1 MLRLPAFAYTA
12 PDSVDGVLA
21 ALAERPGRARLI
33 AGGTDLLPNL
43 KHGIEEAEVVVSLRG
58 VEALRGIREVHAD
71 LAAGRVN
78 APAAAPSAGKPIAGT
93 LRFGAMT
100 TLEEIAR
107 HPLVRS
113 RYSALAQAAGLVAGP
128 HHRRMGTLGGNVCLN
143 TRCVYINQ
151 THFWRSALGY
161 CLKKD
166 GEACHVV
173 KGGKRCVAAA
183 SNDTAPPLLAFGARL
198 LIASAARGERELP
211 LAEFFV
217 KDGIHNK
224 VLQPDELLVAVLVPP
239 PAPRTRSAYVKLRP
253 RDSIDFPR
261 LGVAVA
267 FTLGGGDGMAAASGE
282 AVVHDLRIVVTA
294 LAAVPQALRDV
305 GALAEGRAP
314 GEELWAELA
323 AAAHKQCHPLT
334 NIDGDAAWRRE
345 MVPVFVRRAL
355 RQALTAAPAAS
366 P

>member
-1 MLRLPAFAYTA
+1 VLRLPAFTYAA

-21 ALAERPGRARLI
+21 ALAAAPGRARVI

-43 KHGIEEAEVVVSLRG
+43 KHGIEEADVVVSLRH
-58 VEALRGIREVHAD
+58 VAELHGISELPD
-71 LAAGRVN
+71 
-78 APAAAPSAGKPIAGT
+78 GT
-93 LRFGAMT
+93 LRIGAT
-100 TLEEIAR
+100 TSLEDVAG
-107 HPLVRS
+107 HALVRQEFRS
-113 RYSALAQAAGLVAGP
+113 LGMAAGLVAGP

-151 THFWRSALGY
+151 THFWRSALGF

-183 SNDTAPPLLAFGARL
+183 SNDTAPPLITHHARL
-198 LIASAARGERELP
+198 LLARRDAATGAVHRRELP

-217 KDGIHNK
+217 KDGVHNNT
-224 VLQPDELLVAVLVPP
+224 LAPDELLLAVIVPR
-239 PAPRTRSAYVKLRP
+239 PRPGTRSAYVKLRP

-267 FTLGGGDGMAAASGE
+267 FELRDADGAGVVMGDAATDAPRGGAGAAHVAAALT
-282 AVVHDLRIVVTA
+282 VHDLRIVVTA

-305 GALAEGRAP
+305 GALAEGKAP
-314 GEELWAELA
+314 GEALWDEIA
-323 AAAHKQCHPLT
+323 AAAHKQCHPLA

-345 MVPVFVRRAL
+345 MVPVFVKRGLRA
-355 RQALTAAPAAS
+355 AAG
-366 P
+366 